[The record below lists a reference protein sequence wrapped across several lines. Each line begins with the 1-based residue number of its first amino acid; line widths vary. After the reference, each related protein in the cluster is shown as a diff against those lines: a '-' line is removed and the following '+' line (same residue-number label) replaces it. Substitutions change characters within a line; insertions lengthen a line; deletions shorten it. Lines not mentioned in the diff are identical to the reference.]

1 MVEEPVERHA
11 PFLFFLCVNLCV
23 YYVSY
28 VYFMIFFCLKTLN
41 HIPKAIMLG
50 KHGMSFKPFIL
61 LFNRLHLTLHPSSI
75 PWNPLCL
82 SGFQRLMGTIPPF
95 ITLHFYKD
103 LSLKTSII

>member
-1 MVEEPVERHA
+1 MSKGML
-11 PFLFFLCVNLCV
+11 LFFVFLPTSVSYRLQQEMVVNLIIRPISV
-23 YYVSY
+23 VMAL
-28 VYFMIFFCLKTLN
+28 VLQRNWHKTLY
-41 HIPKAIMLG
+41 
-50 KHGMSFKPFIL
+50 
-61 LFNRLHLTLHPSSI
+61 PSSI